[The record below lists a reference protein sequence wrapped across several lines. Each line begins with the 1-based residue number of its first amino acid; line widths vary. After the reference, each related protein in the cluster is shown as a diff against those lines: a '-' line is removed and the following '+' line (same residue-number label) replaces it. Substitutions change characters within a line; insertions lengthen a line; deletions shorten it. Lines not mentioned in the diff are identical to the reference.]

1 MVDFRLEKFN
11 KTVKKIIGESISTLE
26 DYSDFSM
33 ISIMRVETSKD
44 FSYSKVFVSIF
55 DELSENESEEIVT
68 KLNEKAFY
76 FQKIISR
83 KIRTSRI
90 PKVKFYLDKSSEFQ
104 RQIDELIDEVYFEK

>member
-26 DYSDFSM
+26 DYSDISM
-33 ISIMRVETSKD
+33 ISIMRVVTSKD
-44 FSYSKVFVSIF
+44 LSYSKVFVSIF
-55 DELSENESEEIVT
+55 DELNNDSEEIVM
-68 KLNEKAFY
+68 KLNDSAFY
-76 FQKIISR
+76 FQKILSS

-90 PKVKFYLDKSSEFQ
+90 PKIKFYLDKSSEFQ